1 MCNMEFRYKVEPF
14 QGCSATTVTYLL
26 ATASTSGG
34 GFVKT
39 SSGATGASVMVG
51 MPGFT
56 TTSTLSPASPVA
68 TGVAVMISSS
78 LIEIS
83 WLSCTVTVVVVVVVV
98 EVEARSGALPGKGP
112 VVAIALALA
121 LVAGRSS

>member
-1 MCNMEFRYKVEPF
+1 MLGSNCH
-14 QGCSATTVTYLL
+14 LL
-26 ATASTSGG
+26 ATTSTSGG
-34 GFVKT
+34 GFEKT
-39 SSGATGASVMVG
+39 SKGATGASVMVG

-56 TTSTLSPASPVA
+56 TTRTLSPASPVS

-78 LIEIS
+78 LIEIN
-83 WLSCTVTVVVVVVVV
+83 WLSSTVTVVVVVVVV
-98 EVEARSGALPGKGP
+98 VDVEVEARSGALSGKGP

>member
-1 MCNMEFRYKVEPF
+1 M
-14 QGCSATTVTYLL
+14 
-26 ATASTSGG
+26 
-34 GFVKT
+34 KT

-98 EVEARSGALPGKGP
+98 DVEEVMSVALPGKGT
-112 VVAIALALA
+112 VVAIALGLA
-121 LVAGRSS
+121 LHSYIFR

>member
-1 MCNMEFRYKVEPF
+1 MNCH
-14 QGCSATTVTYLL
+14 LL

-56 TTSTLSPASPVA
+56 TTRTLSPASPVS

-83 WLSCTVTVVVVVVVV
+83 WLSSTVTVVVVVVVV
-98 EVEARSGALPGKGP
+98 DVVVEARGSGALPGKGP
-112 VVAIALALA
+112 VVAIAPALA
-121 LVAGRSS
+121 LVKGRSN

>member
-1 MCNMEFRYKVEPF
+1 MLGYNFH
-14 QGCSATTVTYLL
+14 LL
-26 ATASTSGG
+26 AIVSTSGG
-34 GFVKT
+34 GFEKT
-39 SSGATGASVMVG
+39 SNGATGASVMVG

-56 TTSTLSPASPVA
+56 TTSTLSPASPVS

-98 EVEARSGALPGKGP
+98 DVELETRSEAPPGKGP

-121 LVAGRSS
+121 LVEGRSN

>member
-1 MCNMEFRYKVEPF
+1 MLGYNFH
-14 QGCSATTVTYLL
+14 LL

-56 TTSTLSPASPVA
+56 TTRTLSPASPVS

-78 LIEIS
+78 LIEMS
-83 WLSCTVTVVVVVVVV
+83 WLSCTVTVVVVVVVVDV

-112 VVAIALALA
+112 VVAIALGLA
-121 LVAGRSS
+121 LVKGRSN